1 MSESPTT
8 ATDRD
13 RVVRALTRVARRLR
27 LARVTRDLLRGFTL
41 SLAVPIAVSVLYRF
55 IDMPG
60 AAVLALLGIW
70 LLGLAAYAVRALTR
84 PGTLGAAAAS
94 ADRKA
99 ALHDELTTAYW
110 FQRANESSDWI
121 ALQQHRAA
129 GSADALDLDRLY
141 AWSMPRRVR
150 TTVGLLCLLI
160 VLNLLPL
167 SWTRGWLQAGPPPVL
182 ALTQS
187 EQMMLAEIERMLSDA
202 AVAQGTE
209 LSPEMREALAE
220 LRREQL
226 TQEQALA
233 ALEKLQAML
242 DGELDPAQFD
252 ALLDSMAEALESA
265 NATLAEALSDGDLQR
280 VADQLRALVEQ
291 MTDAEREQLQAAL
304 REMAEL
310 AGDAGS
316 DLAEDLTEAAERL
329 EQGDDAAAQEAM
341 ERLAQQ
347 LEQLAQQQEGQEM
360 RQAAAEGLEQLQQ
373 ALGEEPSEL
382 QSAEQGRPGESQA
395 AGMPQPGPTDQDSM
409 PVQAAE
415 SGAQSSQQGQG
426 DLSAPGAGD
435 EIDYGAPT
443 GLEVELLPEIMELSP
458 EPNDEPGQQLIDQ
471 PSPAEK
477 SKLAYELVEPDL
489 AYAEADML
497 DADTIPLSYRDLV
510 KRYFQAVGPR
520 GQHDH

>member
-8 ATDRD
+8 ATDRE

-55 IDMPG
+55 IDMPD
-60 AAVLALLGIW
+60 AVVLALLGIW
-70 LLGLAAYAVRALTR
+70 LLGFGAYAVRALTR

-129 GSADALDLDRLY
+129 GSADALDVDRLY
-141 AWSMPRRVR
+141 VWSMPRRVR

-182 ALTQS
+182 ALSQS
-187 EQMMLAEIERMLSDA
+187 EQMMLSEIERMLSEA

-220 LRREQL
+220 LRQGQL

-242 DGELDPAQFD
+242 DGELD

-310 AGDAGS
+310 AEDAGS
-316 DLAEDLTEAAERL
+316 DLAEDLAEAAEQL
-329 EQGDDAAAQEAM
+329 EQGNDAAAEAM
-341 ERLAQQ
+341 EQLAQE
-347 LEQLAQQQEGQEM
+347 LEQLAQQHEGQEI

-373 ALGEEPSEL
+373 ALGEELSEL
-382 QSAEQGRPGESQA
+382 QSAEQGKPGESQA
-395 AGMPQPGPTDQDSM
+395 AGMPQRGPADQDSM

-426 DLSAPGAGD
+426 ELSARGAGD

-443 GLEVELLPEIMELSP
+443 GLEVELLPEIMELAP
-458 EPNDEPGQQLIDQ
+458 EPNDDPGRRLIDQ
-471 PSPAEK
+471 PSQAEE
-477 SKLAYELVEPDL
+477 SKLAYEPVEPDL
-489 AYAEADML
+489 TYGEADML

>member
-8 ATDRD
+8 ATDRE

-55 IDMPG
+55 IDMHG
-60 AAVLALLGIW
+60 AVVLALLGIG
-70 LLGLAAYAVRALTR
+70 LLGFGAYAVRALTR

-129 GSADALDLDRLY
+129 GSADALEVDRLY

-182 ALTQS
+182 ALSQS
-187 EQMMLAEIERMLSDA
+187 EQMMLAEIERMLSEA

-220 LRREQL
+220 LRQGQL

-242 DGELDPAQFD
+242 DGELD

-310 AGDAGS
+310 AEDAGS
-316 DLAEDLTEAAERL
+316 DLAEDLTEAAEQL
-329 EQGDDAAAQEAM
+329 EQGNDAAAEAM
-341 ERLAQQ
+341 EQLAQQ
-347 LEQLAQQQEGQEM
+347 LEQLAQQQEGQEI

-373 ALGEEPSEL
+373 ALGEELNEL

-395 AGMPQPGPTDQDSM
+395 AGMPQPGPADQDSM

-426 DLSAPGAGD
+426 ELSGPGAGD

-458 EPNDEPGQQLIDQ
+458 DPNDEPGQQLIDQ
-471 PSPAEK
+471 PSQAEE

-489 AYAEADML
+489 AYGEADML

>member
-8 ATDRD
+8 ATDRE

-55 IDMPG
+55 IDMPD
-60 AAVLALLGIW
+60 AVVLALLGIW
-70 LLGLAAYAVRALTR
+70 LLGFGAYAVRALTR

-129 GSADALDLDRLY
+129 GSADALDVDRLY
-141 AWSMPRRVR
+141 VWSMPRRVR

-182 ALTQS
+182 ALSQS
-187 EQMMLAEIERMLSDA
+187 EQMMLSEIERMLSEV

-220 LRREQL
+220 LRQGQL

-242 DGELDPAQFD
+242 DGELD

-310 AGDAGS
+310 AEDAGS
-316 DLAEDLTEAAERL
+316 DLAEDLAEAAEQL
-329 EQGDDAAAQEAM
+329 EQGNDAAAEAM
-341 ERLAQQ
+341 EQLAQE
-347 LEQLAQQQEGQEM
+347 LEQLAQQHEGQEI

-373 ALGEEPSEL
+373 ALGEELSEL
-382 QSAEQGRPGESQA
+382 QSAEQGKPGESQA
-395 AGMPQPGPTDQDSM
+395 AGMPQRGPADQDSM

-426 DLSAPGAGD
+426 ELSARGAGD

-443 GLEVELLPEIMELSP
+443 GLEVELLPEIMELAP
-458 EPNDEPGQQLIDQ
+458 EPNDDPGRRLIDQ
-471 PSPAEK
+471 PSQAEE
-477 SKLAYELVEPDL
+477 SKLAYEPVEPDL
-489 AYAEADML
+489 TYGEADML

>member
-1 MSESPTT
+1 MSESPTM
-8 ATDRD
+8 ATDRE

-41 SLAVPIAVSVLYRF
+41 SLAVPIAVSVVYRF
-55 IDMPG
+55 IDIPG
-60 AAVLALLGIW
+60 AAVLALLGIG
-70 LLGLAAYAVRALTR
+70 LLGFAAYTVRALTR

-129 GSADALDLDRLY
+129 GSADALDVDRLY
-141 AWSMPRRVR
+141 VWSMPRRVR

-167 SWTRGWLQAGPPPVL
+167 SWTRGWLQTGPPPVL
-182 ALTQS
+182 ALSQS
-187 EQMMLAEIERMLSDA
+187 DQMMLAEIERMLSEA
-202 AVAQGTE
+202 AVTQGTE

-220 LRREQL
+220 LRQGQL

-242 DGELDPAQFD
+242 DGELAPAQFD

-291 MTDAEREQLQAAL
+291 MTDAEWEQLQAAL

-310 AGDAGS
+310 AEDAGS
-316 DLAEDLTEAAERL
+316 DLAEDLAEAAEQL
-329 EQGDDAAAQEAM
+329 EQGNDAAAEAM
-341 ERLAQQ
+341 EQLAQE
-347 LEQLAQQQEGQEM
+347 LEQLAQQHEGQEM
-360 RQAAAEGLEQLQQ
+360 RQAASEGLEQLQQ

-382 QSAEQGRPGESQA
+382 QSAEQGKPGESQA
-395 AGMPQPGPTDQDSM
+395 AGMPQPGPADQDSM

-426 DLSAPGAGD
+426 ELSAPGAGD

-443 GLEVELLPEIMELSP
+443 GLEVELMPESMELAP
-458 EPNDEPGQQLIDQ
+458 EPNDEPGRRLIDQ
-471 PSPAEK
+471 PSPAEE
-477 SKLAYELVEPDL
+477 SKLAYEPVEPDL
-489 AYAEADML
+489 TYGEADML
-497 DADTIPLSYRDLV
+497 DADRIPLSYRDLV

>member
-8 ATDRD
+8 ATDRE

-55 IDMPG
+55 IDMPD
-60 AAVLALLGIW
+60 AVVLALLGIW
-70 LLGLAAYAVRALTR
+70 LLGFGAYAVRALTR

-129 GSADALDLDRLY
+129 GSADALDVDRLY
-141 AWSMPRRVR
+141 VWSMPRRVR

-182 ALTQS
+182 ALSQS
-187 EQMMLAEIERMLSDA
+187 EQMMLSEIERMLSEA

-220 LRREQL
+220 LRQGQL

-242 DGELDPAQFD
+242 DGELD

-310 AGDAGS
+310 AEDAGS
-316 DLAEDLTEAAERL
+316 DLAEDLAEAAEQL
-329 EQGDDAAAQEAM
+329 EQGNDAAAEAM
-341 ERLAQQ
+341 EQLAQE
-347 LEQLAQQQEGQEM
+347 LEQLAQQHEGQEI

-373 ALGEEPSEL
+373 ALGEELSEL
-382 QSAEQGRPGESQA
+382 QSAEQGKPGESQA
-395 AGMPQPGPTDQDSM
+395 AGMPQRGPADQDSM

-426 DLSAPGAGD
+426 ALSARGAGD

-443 GLEVELLPEIMELSP
+443 GLEVELLPEIMELAP
-458 EPNDEPGQQLIDQ
+458 EPDDDPGRRLIDQ
-471 PSPAEK
+471 PSQAEE
-477 SKLAYELVEPDL
+477 SKLAYEPVEPDL
-489 AYAEADML
+489 TYGEADML

>member
-1 MSESPTT
+1 MSENPTT
-8 ATDRD
+8 ATDRE

-55 IDMPG
+55 IDMHG
-60 AAVLALLGIW
+60 AVVLALLGIG
-70 LLGLAAYAVRALTR
+70 LLGFGAYAVRALTR

-99 ALHDELTTAYW
+99 ALHDELMTAYW

-129 GSADALDLDRLY
+129 GSADALDVDRLY

-182 ALTQS
+182 ALSQS
-187 EQMMLAEIERMLSDA
+187 EQMMLAEIERMLSEA

-220 LRREQL
+220 LRQGQL

-242 DGELDPAQFD
+242 DGELD

-310 AGDAGS
+310 AEDAGL
-316 DLAEDLTEAAERL
+316 DLAEDLTEAAEQL
-329 EQGDDAAAQEAM
+329 EQGNDAAAEAM
-341 ERLAQQ
+341 EQLAQE
-347 LEQLAQQQEGQEM
+347 LEQLAQQQEGQEI

-373 ALGEEPSEL
+373 ALGEESNEL

-395 AGMPQPGPTDQDSM
+395 AG
-409 PVQAAE
+409 
-415 SGAQSSQQGQG
+415 AQSSQEGQG
-426 DLSAPGAGD
+426 ELSAPGAGD

-458 EPNDEPGQQLIDQ
+458 DPNDEPGQQLIDQ
-471 PSPAEK
+471 PSQAEE

-489 AYAEADML
+489 AYGEADML

-510 KRYFQAVGPR
+510 KRYFQAVGPP

>member
-8 ATDRD
+8 ATDRE

-55 IDMPG
+55 IDMHG
-60 AAVLALLGIW
+60 AVVLALLGIG
-70 LLGLAAYAVRALTR
+70 LLGFGAYAVRALTR

-129 GSADALDLDRLY
+129 GSADVLDVDRLY
-141 AWSMPRRVR
+141 TWSMPRRVR

-182 ALTQS
+182 ALSQS
-187 EQMMLAEIERMLSDA
+187 EQMMLAEIERMLSEA

-209 LSPEMREALAE
+209 LSQEMREALAE
-220 LRREQL
+220 LRQGQL
-226 TQEQALA
+226 TQEQAFA

-242 DGELDPAQFD
+242 DGELD
-252 ALLDSMAEALESA
+252 ALLDSMAEALEST

-310 AGDAGS
+310 AEDAGS
-316 DLAEDLTEAAERL
+316 DLAEDLTEAAEQL
-329 EQGDDAAAQEAM
+329 EQGNDAAAEAM
-341 ERLAQQ
+341 EQLAQE
-347 LEQLAQQQEGQEM
+347 LEQLAQQQEGQEI

-373 ALGEEPSEL
+373 ALGEESNEL

-395 AGMPQPGPTDQDSM
+395 DGMPQPGPADQDSM

-415 SGAQSSQQGQG
+415 SGAQSSQQGEG
-426 DLSAPGAGD
+426 HLSASGAGD

-458 EPNDEPGQQLIDQ
+458 DPNDEPGQQLIDH
-471 PSPAEK
+471 PSQAEE

-489 AYAEADML
+489 AYGEADML

-520 GQHDH
+520 GQYDH